1 MMTPRLLTALAVILL
16 LSAGLLLWRSEQRR
30 ADAELR
36 LATFL
41 REQPARPSPSSPA
54 PPASLPSSPLP
65 SPRTSLNQRE
75 VDIRPYLKMMDDLRQ
90 KAQELD
96 RDLLASQSAL
106 NRSEARLAELTESA
120 QKSEALLRDLR
131 EDADKQR
138 RLAEVFEAELKV
150 KSQRLLQ
157 AETTEKLMQLR
168 VEKAELA
175 ARRAASSARGAEDIQ
190 RRRELLVSSLLRRFR
205 EIADWSRAFSL
216 QAQNR
221 SSAAAGLEAGD
232 LSRLQTTLQQ
242 AEDDLEQLRSLNRL
256 ITDSLRVK

>member
-1 MMTPRLLTALAVILL
+1 MTTRLLAVLGLILV
-16 LSAGLLLWRSEQRR
+16 SAAGTLLWRAELRR

-36 LATFL
+36 LASLL
-41 REQPARPSPSSPA
+41 REQAARPNPSSLAPPTSLPAIPLPA
-54 PPASLPSSPLP
+54 PRAGA
-65 SPRTSLNQRE
+65 NHRE
-75 VDIRPYLKMMDDLRQ
+75 IDISPYLKMIDDLRQ
-90 KAQELD
+90 KTQDLD

-106 NRSEARLAELTESA
+106 NRTESRLAELTDSS

-157 AETTEKLMQLR
+157 AETAEKLMQQR
-168 VEKAELA
+168 VERAELA
-175 ARRAASSARGAEDIQ
+175 ARRASASARGAEDIQ
-190 RRRELLVSSLLRRFR
+190 RRRELVVSSLLRRFR
-205 EIADWSRAFSL
+205 EITELSRAFSL

-256 ITDSLRVK
+256 LTDPPRSK